1 MKCFSHVNLIL
12 IYMLL
17 VQDLSYT
24 KNHNVISSNIETVVY
39 AVKDMYD
46 SSNTIGKQSQ
56 TSQ

>member
-24 KNHNVISSNIETVVY
+24 KNHNVISSNIETAVY